1 MAPKAPPPVNVLDQN
16 CPSRFVLDRL
26 ARKWTVLVVYAL
38 IDGPRRHG
46 ELRHMIQGIS
56 QKMLTQTLRSME
68 HDGLI
73 KRDVIDRV
81 PPHVEY
87 TLTPLGMTLTEP
99 FAAFCRWAMEHVPE
113 IKEVRAAAER
123 TGTLRGV
130 Q

>member
-1 MAPKAPPPVNVLDQN
+1 MHSGRVVT
-16 CPSRFVLDRL
+16 RL
-26 ARKWTVLVVYAL
+26 
-38 IDGPRRHG
+38 
-46 ELRHMIQGIS
+46 
-56 QKMLTQTLRSME
+56 
-68 HDGLI
+68 
-73 KRDVIDRV
+73 IDRV